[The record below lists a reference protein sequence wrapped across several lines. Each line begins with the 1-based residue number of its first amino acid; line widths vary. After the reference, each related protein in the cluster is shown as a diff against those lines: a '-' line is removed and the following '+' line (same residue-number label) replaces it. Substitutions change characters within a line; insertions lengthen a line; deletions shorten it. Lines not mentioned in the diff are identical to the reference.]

1 MERTIIM
8 TGASSGVGFEIA
20 SQLLKQGDT
29 VILLARRIE
38 TMTKLVEDYPA
49 KGYVYTCDVSNSDAV
64 KITITSILEKFPRID
79 GVIHCAGFGLFEL
92 AEKTPIKSVEGML
105 LTNVSGGIHINQL
118 LLPRFKAQQAGHIMM
133 VASVAGKLAT
143 PKTSAYA
150 ASKFAVIGYANALR
164 MEVAADNIFVTT
176 INPGPITTPFFDIA
190 DKEGTYLK
198 DVARFSLQPEVVASK
213 MIKLIGKRK
222 RELTLPFTM
231 ALGARLHSLFP
242 RTVEWIAKPFFL
254 KK

>member
-1 MERTIIM
+1 MERTIIV

-29 VILLARRIE
+29 VILVARRIE

-105 LTNVSGGIHINQL
+105 LTNVSGGFISINFYCHVLKRNKQ
-118 LLPRFKAQQAGHIMM
+118 
-133 VASVAGKLAT
+133 
-143 PKTSAYA
+143 
-150 ASKFAVIGYANALR
+150 VIL
-164 MEVAADNIFVTT
+164 
-176 INPGPITTPFFDIA
+176 
-190 DKEGTYLK
+190 
-198 DVARFSLQPEVVASK
+198 
-213 MIKLIGKRK
+213 
-222 RELTLPFTM
+222 
-231 ALGARLHSLFP
+231 
-242 RTVEWIAKPFFL
+242 
-254 KK
+254 